1 MALLE
6 KEPRINLVEPKLT
19 VVASA
24 SESASDLI
32 NRGLLAGGELVPEHW
47 DDSGFNFFDLGR
59 YL

>member
-1 MALLE
+1 MALLG
-6 KEPRINLVEPKLT
+6 KEPRMNLVEPKLT
-19 VVASA
+19 VVDSA

-32 NRGLLAGGELVPEHW
+32 SLGLLAGGELETEHW